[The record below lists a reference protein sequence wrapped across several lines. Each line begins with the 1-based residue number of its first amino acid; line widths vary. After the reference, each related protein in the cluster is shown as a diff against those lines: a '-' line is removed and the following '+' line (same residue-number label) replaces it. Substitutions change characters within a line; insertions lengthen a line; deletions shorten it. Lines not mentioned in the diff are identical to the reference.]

1 MHHPSSTY
9 WEESHKQIEEWK
21 RWEGRA
27 TSGGD
32 GGKFAVEAAFSPLP
46 RTPGTPLLITIESP
60 CPLPKKA
67 LWQGKLED
75 EGDRGG

>member
-1 MHHPSSTY
+1 M
-9 WEESHKQIEEWK
+9 
-21 RWEGRA
+21 
-27 TSGGD
+27 
-32 GGKFAVEAAFSPLP
+32 EAAFSPLP

-75 EGDRGG
+75 DGDRGGWDGMREGAIPCFWGQCQPSPLPQS